1 MPGQIGLGR
10 RSRVRFGLHG
20 AIAGMMMGED
30 KRRARSD
37 GSLGPVDHVSLP
49 LLPGQ
54 SVLQCGPD
62 ICSPSIVQ
70 VLEPRQ
76 LHFCADL
83 AQILARPIVR
93 HAVG

>member
-1 MPGQIGLGR
+1 MYVCLTRNQACHDMPGQIGLGR

-49 LLPGQ
+49 L
-54 SVLQCGPD
+54 
-62 ICSPSIVQ
+62 
-70 VLEPRQ
+70 
-76 LHFCADL
+76 
-83 AQILARPIVR
+83 
-93 HAVG
+93 